1 MWHIIWSRHPPTSPA
16 HQLQHQLELCG
27 GSSHY
32 RPEQKDL
39 HKVTDPDPT
48 DLNKVT
54 LQTSTRPGKHTH
66 IAIEHGN
73 LQWIFP
79 LKLGGFSIVM
89 LIHQRVDSIF
99 ISRIKYPTTLKKNN
113 PSVFQR
119 TRTQVFIIAPSHNQ
133 LVVIIVINLHAT
145 TIKIHQSVT
154 RYY

>member
-1 MWHIIWSRHPPTSPA
+1 M
-16 HQLQHQLELCG
+16 
-27 GSSHY
+27 
-32 RPEQKDL
+32 
-39 HKVTDPDPT
+39 TDPDPT

-99 ISRIKYPTTLKKNN
+99 ISRIKYPTTLKKKTIRQCFRE
-113 PSVFQR
+113 PEPRFLLLPQ
-119 TRTQVFIIAPSHNQ
+119 
-133 LVVIIVINLHAT
+133 AT
-145 TIKIHQSVT
+145 TNWWLSLL
-154 RYY
+154 